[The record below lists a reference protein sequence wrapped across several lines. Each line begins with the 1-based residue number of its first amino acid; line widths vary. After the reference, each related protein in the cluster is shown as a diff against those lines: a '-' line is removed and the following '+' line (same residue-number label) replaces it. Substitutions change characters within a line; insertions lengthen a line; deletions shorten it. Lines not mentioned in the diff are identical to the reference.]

1 MQRARFMGNYM
12 KNDLVLEMR
21 NITKRY
27 GENTVLSDVSLS
39 IQPGEIHALL
49 GENGAGKSTLMNVL
63 FGMPVIHSTGGF
75 EGEVLLGGED
85 ANIRSPFDAMKK
97 GIGMVHQEFML
108 LPGFTITENIKLNR
122 EITNPNIISRILGK
136 NLEGLAMDKMAQ
148 DARKALDSVGMGI
161 DEFTMVQGL
170 PVGYMQFVEIA
181 REIDKTG
188 VKLLVFD
195 EPTAVLTESEATQL
209 VSVMKKISESGI
221 AIIFIT
227 HRLDEVMAA
236 ADNITILRDGRL
248 VATRKKEETNIV
260 ELAEL
265 MIGRKGE
272 SIASADRRAGKNET
286 VALKIRNLEVDM
298 PGEQVRGLD
307 LDVYEGEIL
316 GIGGLAGQG
325 KLGIPNGVMGL
336 YDATGE
342 VELFG
347 KALHL
352 GDARAALDA
361 GIAMVSE
368 DRKGV
373 GLLLDQSIEDNI
385 VFNAMQIHG
394 DYLHKIGPFTLK
406 NTAEVHRIANEMIH
420 DLDIRCTGPAQAAG
434 TLSGGNQQKVCIA
447 RALCMSPKFLFVSEP
462 TRGIDIGAKKLVLE
476 TLVKLNRE
484 RGMTIVI
491 VSSELQELRSISDRI
506 AIVSE
511 GRLVDVLQPE
521 ASDADYGLAMSGIK
535 PSGEN
540 AGKEA
545 GQHD

>member
-1 MQRARFMGNYM
+1 MNSDY
-12 KNDLVLEMR
+12 VLEMK

-39 IQPGEIHALL
+39 VKKGEIHALL
-49 GENGAGKSTLMNVL
+49 GENGAGKSTLMNIL
-63 FGMPVIHSTGGF
+63 FGMPVIHNTGGF

-85 ANIRSPFDAMKK
+85 AHILSPHDAMQK

-122 EITNPNIISRILGK
+122 EITHPNLVSRVLGK
-136 NLEGLAMDKMAQ
+136 NLETLDMKAMSK
-148 DARKALDSVGMGI
+148 DARTALDSVGMTI

-188 VKLLVFD
+188 IKLLVFD

-209 VSVMKKISESGI
+209 ISVMKKISESGI

-227 HRLDEVMAA
+227 HRLDEVIAA
-236 ADNITILRDGRL
+236 SNSITILRDGKL
-248 VATRKKEETNIV
+248 AATRKTSETSIV

-272 SIASADRRAGKNET
+272 AVVEASERPAPTEK
-286 VALKIRNLEVDM
+286 VALRVKDLYVDM
-298 PGEQVRGLD
+298 PGESVRGLSM
-307 LDVYEGEIL
+307 DVYEGEIF

-336 YDATGE
+336 YDVSGE

-347 KALHL
+347 QPLKL
-352 GDARAALDA
+352 GDTKEALNA

-373 GLLLDQSIEDNI
+373 GLLLDRSIEDNI
-385 VFNAMQIHG
+385 VFNAMQIRG
-394 DYLHKIGPFTLK
+394 EYLHKFGPFSLK
-406 NTAEVHRIANEMIH
+406 DGKAIREIADKMIQ
-420 DLDIRCTGPAQAAG
+420 DLDIRCFGPTQFSG

-447 RALCMSPKFLFVSEP
+447 RALCTSPKFLFVSEP

-476 TLVKLNRE
+476 TLVRLNRE
-484 RGMTIVI
+484 QGMTVVI

-511 GRLVDVLQPE
+511 GKLVDILSPY
-521 ASDADYGLAMSGIK
+521 ASDADFGLAMSGIK
-535 PSGEN
+535 PSEHVEKG
-540 AGKEA
+540 GVEA
-545 GQHD
+545 

>member
-1 MQRARFMGNYM
+1 MQNEF
-12 KNDLVLEMR
+12 VLEMKH
-21 NITKRY
+21 IGKTY
-27 GENTVLSDVSLS
+27 GNNTVLSDVSLS
-39 IQPGEIHALL
+39 VKPGEIHALL
-49 GENGAGKSTLMNVL
+49 GENGAGKSTLMNIL

-75 EGEVLLGGED
+75 EGEVCLDGEKV
-85 ANIRSPFDAMKK
+85 NIASPLDAMHK

-108 LPGFTITENIKLNR
+108 LPGFNITENIKLNR
-122 EITNPNIISRILGK
+122 EISRPSIVSRIMGK
-136 NLEGLAMDKMAQ
+136 NLEKLDMDTMAS
-148 DARKALDSVGMGI
+148 DARKALDSVGMNI
-161 DEFTMVQGL
+161 DEYTTVHGL

-181 REIDKTG
+181 REIDKKG

-209 VSVMKKISESGI
+209 ISVMKKIAESGI

-236 ADNITILRDGRL
+236 SNNITILRDGKL
-248 VATRKKEETNIV
+248 VATRKVEDTSIV

-272 SIASADRRAGKNET
+272 AVVDAQPRSIQTDK
-286 VALKIRNLEVDM
+286 VALHLENLHVDM
-298 PGEQVRGLD
+298 PGEAVRGIT

-336 YDATGE
+336 YDVEGS

-347 KALHL
+347 EPLKVGNTTEALH
-352 GDARAALDA
+352 A

-385 VFNAMQIHG
+385 VFNAMQVRG
-394 DYLHKIGPFTLK
+394 DFLNKIGPFTLK
-406 NTAEVHRIANEMIH
+406 DSKAIRENAEKMIK
-420 DLDIRCTGPAQAAG
+420 DLDIRCFGPTQASG

-447 RALCMSPKFLFVSEP
+447 RALCMNPRFLFVSEP

-484 RGMTIVI
+484 QGMTVVI

-511 GRLVDVLQPE
+511 GELVDILSPN
-521 ASDADYGLAMSGIK
+521 ADDADFGLAMSGIK
-535 PSGEN
+535 PSEHN
-540 AGKEA
+540 KKE
-545 GQHD
+545 G

>member
-1 MQRARFMGNYM
+1 MSAEY
-12 KNDLVLEMR
+12 VLEMK

-39 IQPGEIHALL
+39 VRPGEIHALL

-63 FGMPVIHSTGGF
+63 FGMPVIHTTGGF
-75 EGEVLLGGED
+75 EGQVLLEGEP
-85 ANIRSPFDAMKK
+85 ANVTSPHDAMVK

-108 LPGFTITENIKLNR
+108 LPGFTVTENIKLNR
-122 EITNPNIISRILGK
+122 EITHPNLISRIFGK
-136 NLEGLAMDKMAQ
+136 NLETLDMKAMAA
-148 DARKALDSVGMGI
+148 DARKALDSVGMSI
-161 DEFTMVQGL
+161 DEYTLVEGM

-209 VSVMKKISESGI
+209 VSVMKKIAANGI

-236 ADNITILRDGRL
+236 ADSITILRDGKL
-248 VATRKKEETNIV
+248 AATREKEQTSVV

-272 SIASADRRAGKNET
+272 SMVQAAPRTPPQDR
-286 VALKIRNLEVDM
+286 VAMSIRDLHVDM
-298 PGEQVRGLD
+298 PGEEVRGVSLE
-307 LDVYEGEIL
+307 VYEGEIL

-325 KLGIPNGVMGL
+325 KLGN
-336 YDATGE
+336 A
-342 VELFG
+342 
-347 KALHL
+347 
-352 GDARAALDA
+352 GDALRA

-385 VFNAMQIHG
+385 VFNAMQIK
-394 DYLHKIGPFTLK
+394 DEYLHRLGLFTLK
-406 NTAEVHRIANEMIH
+406 NSSAVRKTAERMIH
-420 DLDIRCTGPAQAAG
+420 DLDIRCFGPMQHTG

-447 RALCMSPKFLFVSEP
+447 RALVMGPRFLFVSEP

-476 TLVKLNRE
+476 TLVRLNRE
-484 RGMTIVI
+484 QGMTIVI
-491 VSSELQELRSISDRI
+491 VSSELQELKSISDRI
-506 AIVSE
+506 AIISE
-511 GRLVDVLQPE
+511 GRLVDILSPD
-521 ASDADYGLAMSGIK
+521 ASDADFGLAMSGIK
-535 PSGEN
+535 PDDQLEKGDG
-540 AGKEA
+540 A
-545 GQHD
+545 

>member
-1 MQRARFMGNYM
+1 MEELLRMEHISKRFGNFYAN
-12 KNDLVLEMR
+12 K
-21 NITKRY
+21 
-27 GENTVLSDVSLS
+27 DVSLTVNR
-39 IQPGEIHALL
+39 GEVLTLL

-75 EGEVLLGGED
+75 DGEVLIDGQST
-85 ANIRSPFDAMKK
+85 NIASPHDAMLK

-122 EITNPNIISRILGK
+122 EISTPNFVSRILGK
-136 NLEGLAMDKMAQ
+136 NLETLDMKTMAE
-148 DARKALDSVGMGI
+148 DARKALDSVGMTI
-161 DEFTMVQGL
+161 DEYTKVAGL

-209 VSVMKKISESGI
+209 ISVMKKIAESGI

-236 ADNITILRDGRL
+236 SSNITILRDGKL
-248 VATRKKEETNIV
+248 VSALEAKKTTIT

-272 SIASADRRAGKNET
+272 SVVDVQRRSGHSDK
-286 VALKIRNLEVDM
+286 VALHLENLQVDM
-298 PGEQVRGLD
+298 PGEAVRGITM
-307 LDVYEGEIL
+307 DVYEGEIL

-336 YDATGE
+336 YDVDGE

-347 KALHL
+347 EKLKTGDTTAALH
-352 GDARAALDA
+352 A

-385 VFNAMQIHG
+385 VFNAMQVRG
-394 DYLHKIGPFTLK
+394 DFLKKFGPFTLK
-406 NTAEVHRIANEMIH
+406 DSKTIRENAEKMIQE
-420 DLDIRCTGPAQAAG
+420 LDIRCFGPTQATG

-447 RALCMSPKFLFVSEP
+447 RALCMSPRFLFVSEP

-476 TLVKLNRE
+476 TIVKLNRE
-484 RGMTIVI
+484 QGMTVVI

-511 GRLVDVLQPE
+511 GKLVEILAPD

-535 PSGEN
+535 PSEHIE
-540 AGKEA
+540 KE
-545 GQHD
+545 G